1 MMKTFLKKAYGVMPL
16 KKEVFSLLKTVWHP
30 NEDTYRHLHFHGVFK
45 VKVNNTSSFKIRH
58 YGFFVENEIFW
69 EGLENGHEAISYSL
83 WIKSVKDSKVI
94 LDIGANTGVFSLI
107 AKSLN
112 PSAKVY
118 AFEPVKRVFEKLEAN
133 NKLNNFDIICLEEA
147 ASNFDGEATIYDT
160 NAEHTYSVT
169 VNKNTLSSDAN
180 VVETTIKT
188 IRLDTF
194 IEKKGLTNIDLMK
207 IDVETHEPEVLE
219 GMGKYL
225 AKFKPSI
232 LIEIL
237 DDSVG
242 ERVEKLVTD
251 CGYLYFNIDDKAKK
265 VRQVEKITKS
275 DFWNYFLCSPEKA
288 KELKLI

>member
-1 MMKTFLKKAYGVMPL
+1 MKTLLKKAVNVMPL
-16 KKEVFSLLKTVWHP
+16 KKEAFSLLKTVWHP
-30 NEDTYRHLHFHGVFK
+30 SENIYRHLHFHGVFN
-45 VKVNNTSSFKIRH
+45 VKVDAKSSFKIRH
-58 YGFFVENEIFW
+58 YGFFIENEIFW

-83 WIKSVKDSKVI
+83 WIKSVRNSKII

-107 AKSLN
+107 AKAVN
-112 PSAKVY
+112 PSAEVY
-118 AFEPVKRVFEKLEAN
+118 AFEPVKRVFEKLESN
-133 NKLNNFDIICLEEA
+133 NKLNNFGIICIEQA

-160 NAEHTYSVT
+160 DSEHTYSVT
-169 VNKNTLSSDAN
+169 VNKNVRPDEKN
-180 VVETTIKT
+180 QIETKIKA

-194 IEKKGLTNIDLMK
+194 IENHNLSNIDLMK

-219 GMGKYL
+219 GMGEYL

-237 DDSVG
+237 DDEVG
-242 ERVEKLVTD
+242 ERVEKLVAD
-251 CGYLYFNIDDKAKK
+251 CGYLYFNIDDKAKS